1 LTAPGQQTPSPART
15 IVQRTFVHPAVL
27 LLYFA
32 TGIVLIHDSLV
43 AGWWGILAATVAL
56 MIGMIVVL
64 ALPER
69 GAN

>member
-1 LTAPGQQTPSPART
+1 
-15 IVQRTFVHPAVL
+15 L